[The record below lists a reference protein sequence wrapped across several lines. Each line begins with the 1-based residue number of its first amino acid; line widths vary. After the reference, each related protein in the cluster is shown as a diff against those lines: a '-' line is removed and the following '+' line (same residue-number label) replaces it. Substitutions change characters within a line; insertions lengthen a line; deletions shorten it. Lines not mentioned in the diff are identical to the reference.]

1 MYDQPLM
8 SLLHPSPTPWPKY
21 ATTTKGHQLEGI
33 SHKIDLVS
41 SGYALFYSI
50 QSIVGWL
57 WCPSL
62 NTLCYRSAES
72 FFFWQNLLC
81 RHSSNWTNVTRRGLI
96 RQQCAGSDQRD
107 SGTKVEPMSR
117 KSPTAQTNLALFKTS
132 CETRFKSW
140 KKLQLNVVFYNIFAL
155 FSIQGP
161 TRWEGKHLN
170 FYIIFELRSV
180 GLVLLK

>member
-1 MYDQPLM
+1 MPPQQ
-8 SLLHPSPTPWPKY
+8 K
-21 ATTTKGHQLEGI
+21 GI
-33 SHKIDLVS
+33 SLRAYHTRLTWFH
-41 SGYALFYSI
+41 LFYSI

-132 CETRFKSW
+132 CEKRFKSW
-140 KKLQLNVVFYNIFAL
+140 KILQINFVFYTIFAPL
-155 FSIQGP
+155 QFKARLDERADI
-161 TRWEGKHLN
+161 L
-170 FYIIFELRSV
+170 ICRSF
-180 GLVLLK
+180 